1 MKSMPIKSML
11 MAAAFGTCL
20 GLLGARATELS
31 MDSEAEC
38 RLISQADMHGCRCR
52 GLYYESRFGS
62 DEGAAALHLVSR
74 SYVDEPQVTAAAL
87 YERFGAAKLDKVA
100 ERILHTRD
108 EVMAYCPFSAHVAD

>member
-1 MKSMPIKSML
+1 MKPML
-11 MAAAFGTCL
+11 LAFAFGMCL
-20 GLLGARATELS
+20 GLPGAHATELS

-38 RLISQADMHGCRCR
+38 RMIAEADMSGCRCR
-52 GLYYESRFGS
+52 GLYYASRFGS